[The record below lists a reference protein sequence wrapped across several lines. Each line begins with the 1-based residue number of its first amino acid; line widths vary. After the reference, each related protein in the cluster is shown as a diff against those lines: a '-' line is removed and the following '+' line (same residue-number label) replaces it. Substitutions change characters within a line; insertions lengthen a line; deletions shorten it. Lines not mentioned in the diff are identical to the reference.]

1 MSKKQII
8 NRQQSIISKFFNYIG
23 KKIIQAVSQIGGFFE
38 TTFKILGYFPSIFKN
53 RKLIIEQM
61 AIVGADSLPLVLLI
75 GSFTGAIA
83 ALQATALFD
92 KFGLMDL
99 AKPFLGASIAT
110 AVFQELTPVLTALV
124 IAGRVGGS
132 MAAQIGTMVVT
143 EQVDALELMAIDKNR
158 FLGMPRVVAAFLMMP
173 LLAVFSSTIALLG
186 AYVMVMA
193 KFDITSAFYFGSI
206 KDFFKFS
213 ELIVCLGKSA
223 LFGLTTAIV
232 GVYIGFSTI
241 NGAEG
246 VGHSTVRAFTISA
259 SLILILDAIWGYLF

>member
-1 MSKKQII
+1 MYSKLTIPF
-8 NRQQSIISKFFNYIG
+8 SYIG
-23 KKIIQAVSQIGGFFE
+23 KKIIRVISQIGSFFL
-38 TTFKILGYFPSIFKN
+38 TAFKIFSYFPSAFKN

-61 AIVGADSLPLVLLI
+61 SIIGADSLPLVLLI

-83 ALQATALFD
+83 AIQATALFD

-143 EQVDALELMAIDKNR
+143 EQVDALELMAIDKHR
-158 FLGMPRVVAAFLMMP
+158 FLGMPRVLASLLMMP
-173 LLAVFSSTIALLG
+173 LLAIFSSVIALLG
-186 AYVMVMA
+186 ACVMVMA
-193 KFDITSAFYFGSI
+193 KFDITSAFYFDSI
-206 KDFFKFS
+206 RSFFQFS
-213 ELIVCLGKSA
+213 EFAVCLGKSA
-223 LFGLTTAIV
+223 LFGSTTAIV
-232 GVYIGFSTI
+232 GVYIGFSTE

-259 SLILILDAIWGYLF
+259 SLILILDAVWGYLF